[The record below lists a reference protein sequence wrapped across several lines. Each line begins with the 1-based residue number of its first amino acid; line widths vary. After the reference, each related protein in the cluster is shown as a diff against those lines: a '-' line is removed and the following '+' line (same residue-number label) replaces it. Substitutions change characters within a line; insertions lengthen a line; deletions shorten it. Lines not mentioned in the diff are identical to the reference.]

1 MIIRQTPTFHMTNQE
16 KVLFTLYYMY
26 KSKGTALAFLQMFS
40 LIYGNSIL
48 IQNLLYKVKTKN
60 I

>member
-1 MIIRQTPTFHMTNQE
+1 MTNQE